1 MIRCIKIFMKFR
13 FPYFLQGTTF
23 FFLPIFF
30 SNTLLS
36 SWNKSVQKNSLLYA
50 FPRLRGEKN
59 NNNKK
64 NKKQR
69 YVVFIMLRNTGPK
82 FKNKFYPKTKLC
94 HETCGYS
101 PLPYLEISKNLTSS
115 GMCVYISFK

>member
-1 MIRCIKIFMKFR
+1 MRNSSSGIGCRESILFCLFLTPARGKPQKDSLLKKFKISEKKKKRKEKMIRCIKIFMKFR

-50 FPRLRGEKN
+50 FPRLRGK
-59 NNNKK
+59 KTTTKKTK
-64 NKKQR
+64 NKGTW
-69 YVVFIMLRNTGPK
+69 F
-82 FKNKFYPKTKLC
+82 
-94 HETCGYS
+94 
-101 PLPYLEISKNLTSS
+101 SS
-115 GMCVYISFK
+115 C